1 MPIAWADKPGLQ
13 AHLNDAGYYT
23 IRRDGVFNAVRTSDN
38 ATGPDI
44 DTAVQALID
53 SYDPVDFVKSEK
65 REEIKAE
72 GLSRITSIFPALSDL
87 DELKLEQDRWLSIAP
102 AARQPTTDYQK
113 AIDIYVAARN
123 AIRSIDSETDWTV
136 VNAYDVVTGPSWPV

>member
-1 MPIAWADKPGLQ
+1 MPITWSNKPGLQ
-13 AHLNDAGYYT
+13 SHLNENGYYT

-53 SYDPVDFVKSEK
+53 GYDPIDFAKTEK
-65 REEIKAE
+65 RDEIKAE
-72 GLSRITSIFPALSDL
+72 GLSRITDVFPAINDL
-87 DELKLEQDRWLSIAP
+87 DELKLEQERWLSIAP

-113 AIDIYVAARN
+113 AINIYVAARN
-123 AIRSIDSETDWTV
+123 AITSINTESDWTV